1 MKFGEI
7 RFINNMKHIGKIII
21 IAAVALT
28 VSLGLWMYLNG
39 FLTKSKA
46 SNGIAHLKFTE
57 TNVQALAGALIHADL
72 TVSATSG
79 MSGVDIS
86 FTTTGSNLIF
96 SYTDTVAHLP
106 TGYELL
112 LDEPRMTSIRDR
124 SIILLNRMTL
134 ISKRPA
140 SSLLSSALIPLYFT
154 VGSTGLA
161 ATSTLT
167 VNLSTSQ
174 VVGVSETN
182 VSGTVFSLEGEK
194 NPLIFTLSVADP
206 RAASVTNLEC
216 DIARNT
222 SKANCG
228 KGVAFTWTKS
238 ANADGGY
245 KVYKNNTLIKTII
258 GKEVVSHNDQSCANF
273 SPNTYKVIAYNTAGS
288 ISTDLPTVSCACQIC
303 PTEAPPTP
311 TPIRPNNSADLIFRA
326 IFPNAAANVNIIP
339 DVRITILDNAGN
351 HVCGDD
357 TDCARVVTFER
368 VPNTR
373 VANTFRS
380 PQLQYLLKKNQAY
393 SVIVVQNHTLRQTYK
408 NVYLRWMDVMQC
420 MEGTNDSGCGDLI
433 EEVVAR
439 PLFSGDLDKN
449 NIIDQADK
457 TKLNEAIGSQ
467 SAEGDLNFDSITD
480 QKDVEILGKN
490 FNKKGT

>member
-1 MKFGEI
+1 
-7 RFINNMKHIGKIII
+7 MKHIGKIII
-21 IAAVALT
+21 IATVALAIS
-28 VSLGLWMYLNG
+28 VGLWMYMNG

-46 SNGIAHLKFTE
+46 SNGVAHLKFTE
-57 TNVQALAGALIHADL
+57 TNAQALAGTLIHADL

-79 MSGVDIS
+79 MSGIDIS

-96 SYTDTVAHLP
+96 SYKDTIAHVP
-106 TGYELL
+106 SGYELL
-112 LDEPRMTSIRDR
+112 LDESRMTSVKDPNV
-124 SIILLNRMTL
+124 ILLNRMTL
-134 ISKRPA
+134 VSKRSA
-140 SSLLSSALIPLYFT
+140 NSLLSSALIPLYFT

-167 VNLSTSQ
+167 VNLSASQ

-228 KGVAFTWTKS
+228 KGIAFTWTKS
-238 ANADGGY
+238 ANADGY
-245 KVYKNNTLIKTII
+245 KVYKNNTLIKTIT
-258 GKEVVSHNDQSCANF
+258 GKEVISQNDQWCANF

-288 ISTDLPTVSCACQIC
+288 VSTDLPTVSCACQVC

-351 HVCGDD
+351 HVCIDD
-357 TDCARVVTFER
+357 TDCARVVPFER
-368 VPNTR
+368 VPNAR

-380 PQLQYLLKKNQAY
+380 PQLQFMLKQNQAY
-393 SVIVVQNHTLRQTYK
+393 SVIVVQNHTVKQTYK
-408 NVYLRWMDVMQC
+408 NVYLRWMDVLQC

-439 PLFSGDLDKN
+439 PLYSGDLDKTN
-449 NIIDQADK
+449 VIDQADK
-457 TKLNEAIGSQ
+457 TIINNAIGSQ
-467 SAEGDLNFDSITD
+467 SAEGDLNFDNVTD